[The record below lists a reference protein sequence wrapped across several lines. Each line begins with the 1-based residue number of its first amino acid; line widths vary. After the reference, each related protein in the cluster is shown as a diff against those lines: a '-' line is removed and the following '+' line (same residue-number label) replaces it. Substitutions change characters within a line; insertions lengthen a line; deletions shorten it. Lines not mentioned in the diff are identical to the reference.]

1 MTGLEQYTFRGRLV
15 IRVQSSMSGDEEIK
29 RIGAILNQIMTSGI
43 EEESLPGL
51 MEKFERGITCT
62 GIQRPCTIGD

>member
-1 MTGLEQYTFRGRLV
+1 
-15 IRVQSSMSGDEEIK
+15 MSGDEEIK